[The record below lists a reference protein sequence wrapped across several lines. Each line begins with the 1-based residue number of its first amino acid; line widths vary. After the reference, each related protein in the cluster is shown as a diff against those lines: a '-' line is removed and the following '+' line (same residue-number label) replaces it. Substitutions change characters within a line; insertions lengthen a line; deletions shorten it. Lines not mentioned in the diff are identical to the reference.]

1 MAKHKIKINLHPDKT
16 GPGPKF
22 PDVLNENLAASTETP
37 ATVPIKK
44 TKKRKISKF
53 FIYTG
58 IFFITASVVL
68 FSQAAVSE
76 QSHDF
81 WFGHLP
87 IIKQIKHL
95 AESADRKLKGENKD
109 RINILLL
116 GMGGKNHE
124 GGWLTDTIILASLQ
138 PSTKKAALISIPRDL
153 TVPIENKGWQKV
165 NSINAYAEMEEH
177 NSGGEAVSQALGDIL
192 NTPIDYYVRVDFL
205 GFINIINELGG
216 LDIYVDNTL
225 DDYRYPIAGREDA
238 EDYDSRFEHL
248 HIDKGWQHMNGEL
261 ALKYA
266 RSRHA
271 LGIEGSD
278 FARARRQQK
287 IIAAV
292 KKKLLSRHTLLKP
305 TMISNIINQLRDH
318 ITTNLKI
325 WEIIKLWQMF
335 KDINKNNII
344 NKVIDSGPN
353 GLLVDSIS
361 PEGAYIL
368 TPRSGDFDEIQYFV
382 NNIFSEAPLNEK
394 TQVSR
399 ERGTVEV
406 RNGTWVNG
414 LASKVALDLEKYG
427 FIVVRVGNS
436 SRQNFEKS
444 VIYDLTFGEKE
455 KSLSVLRRRTDANVS
470 YSLPQWLVDDI
481 AKEVKTEKNPVK
493 PDFILVIGQNAVTE
507 EK

>member
-1 MAKHKIKINLHPDKT
+1 MANHKIKINLHPDKVS
-16 GPGPKF
+16 PQPKF
-22 PDVLNENLAASTETP
+22 PDPLGKNLVNSTDTP
-37 ATVPIKK
+37 TTAPV
-44 TKKRKISKF
+44 KRTGKQKILKF
-53 FIYTG
+53 FVYTV
-58 IFFITASVVL
+58 IFFITTSVVL

-76 QSHDF
+76 QQHDF
-81 WFGHLP
+81 WFGRLP
-87 IIKQIKHL
+87 IIKQIRHL
-95 AESADRKLKGENKD
+95 AESADRKLKGEDRD

-153 TVPIENKGWQKV
+153 AVPIENKGWQKI
-165 NSINAYAEMEEH
+165 NSINAYAELEERG
-177 NSGGEAVSQALGDIL
+177 SGGEAVSQALGDIL
-192 NTPIDYYVRVDFL
+192 NIPIDYYVRVDFA
-205 GFINIINELGG
+205 GFVNIINELGG
-216 LDIYVDNTL
+216 IDVYVDNTL

-238 EDYDSRFEHL
+238 EDYESRFQHL
-248 HIDKGWQHMNGEL
+248 HIDKGWQHMDGEL

-271 LGIEGSD
+271 LGVEGSD

-292 KKKLLSRHTLLKP
+292 KEKLLSRHTLLKP
-305 TMISNIINQLRDH
+305 TTINNIINQLQNH
-318 ITTNLKI
+318 IATNLKI

-335 KDINKNNII
+335 KDINKDNII
-344 NKVIDSGPN
+344 NKVIDSSPN

-382 NNIFSEAPLNEK
+382 NNIFSEAPVDEK
-394 TQVSR
+394 TQVAQ
-399 ERGTVEV
+399 ERATVEV
-406 RNGTWVNG
+406 RNGTWING

-427 FIVVRVGNS
+427 FIVIRVGNS

-455 KSLSVLRRRTDANVS
+455 KSLTVLRRKTDANVS
-470 YSLPQWLVDDI
+470 YSLPQWLVNDI
-481 AKEVKTEKNPVK
+481 AKEVKTEKNPIK
-493 PDFILVIGQNAVTE
+493 PDFILIVGQNTAAG

>member
-16 GPGPKF
+16 GPEPKF
-22 PDVLNENLAASTETP
+22 PDVLNENLAAPTETP

-44 TKKRKISKF
+44 TKKRKILKF

-192 NTPIDYYVRVDFL
+192 NTPIDYYVRVDFP

-216 LDIYVDNTL
+216 LDIYVDNT
-225 DDYRYPIAGREDA
+225 
-238 EDYDSRFEHL
+238 
-248 HIDKGWQHMNGEL
+248 
-261 ALKYA
+261 
-266 RSRHA
+266 
-271 LGIEGSD
+271 
-278 FARARRQQK
+278 
-287 IIAAV
+287 
-292 KKKLLSRHTLLKP
+292 
-305 TMISNIINQLRDH
+305 QL
-318 ITTNLKI
+318 
-325 WEIIKLWQMF
+325 
-335 KDINKNNII
+335 
-344 NKVIDSGPN
+344 
-353 GLLVDSIS
+353 
-361 PEGAYIL
+361 
-368 TPRSGDFDEIQYFV
+368 
-382 NNIFSEAPLNEK
+382 
-394 TQVSR
+394 
-399 ERGTVEV
+399 
-406 RNGTWVNG
+406 
-414 LASKVALDLEKYG
+414 
-427 FIVVRVGNS
+427 
-436 SRQNFEKS
+436 
-444 VIYDLTFGEKE
+444 IY
-455 KSLSVLRRRTDANVS
+455 V
-470 YSLPQWLVDDI
+470 
-481 AKEVKTEKNPVK
+481 
-493 PDFILVIGQNAVTE
+493 
-507 EK
+507 